1 MSQIGT
7 EKDIS
12 LTWKIRTLHSN
23 DMCVSEFVC
32 VCVCVCVCVMGKEVG
47 MDERTA
53 CWNSLTGSVSI

>member
-12 LTWKIRTLHSN
+12 LIWKIRRVHSN
-23 DMCVSEFVC
+23 YVC
-32 VCVCVCVCVMGKEVG
+32 VCVREREREREREMGKEVG

-53 CWNSLTGSVSI
+53 